1 MLNLKTTLALACLGV
16 ATGLTLTQAVADDV
30 TVKTDSTTVRTTN
43 DNTNNT
49 NTNNNDMN
57 RNMAD
62 RPLLPTGIAS
72 KNLNADKAIEKAF
85 KGVTEAAM
93 NKTGFDNLVSYTVD
107 QDRDRISKSIS
118 SGSLNN
124 INGSKNQRLTDL
136 IASIE
141 GGWKSK
147 YNGNFDLDI
156 GKVYTNDY
164 IHIQTGEV
172 TDPNL
177 LVNKWPVMPSLG
189 TGNAGKL
196 TQAEADEA
204 RKKMFGGDVNL
215 EKGRNIAVAQF
226 QTNQFFSGLNAS
238 LIHEA
243 GGWKFDIPNTMTAQR
258 LYDNL
263 VNNLSALDR
272 ARDQWPSDANEAYRR
287 FTQAVVAAM
296 YDAPYPGEVL
306 KPVPGAAMAK

>member
-1 MLNLKTTLALACLGV
+1 MLNLKSLMALACLGV
-16 ATGLTLTQAVADDV
+16 ASGLSLSQAVADDV
-30 TVKTDSTTVRTTN
+30 TVKTDSTTVRTE
-43 DNTNNT
+43 
-49 NTNNNDMN
+49 NNNNNSSMTKIT
-57 RNMAD
+57 AD
-62 RPLLPTGIAS
+62 RPLLGEGIAV

-93 NKTGFDNLVSYTVD
+93 NKTGFDNLVSYMVD
-107 QDRDRISKSIS
+107 QDRDRINKSLS
-118 SGSLNN
+118 SGTLNN

-141 GGWKSK
+141 GGWKAK
-147 YNGNFDLDI
+147 YNAKFDLDI
-156 GKVYTNDY
+156 GKVFTNDY

-172 TDPNL
+172 TDPQL
-177 LVNKWPVMPSLG
+177 LVGKWPIQTSLG
-189 TGNAGKL
+189 TGNAGKM
-196 TQAEADEA
+196 TQADADQA
-204 RKKMFGGDVNL
+204 RKMFGGDVNL

-238 LIHEA
+238 MIHEA
-243 GGWKFDIPNTMTAQR
+243 GGWKFDVPNTLTAQK

-263 VNNLSALDR
+263 VNNLSAIDR

-306 KPVPGAAMAK
+306 KPVPGSAMAK

>member
-1 MLNLKTTLALACLGV
+1 MLNIKTLMALACLGV
-16 ATGLTLTQAVADDV
+16 ASGLTLSQAVADDV
-30 TVKTDSTTVRTTN
+30 TVKTDSTTVRTDVN
-43 DNTNNT
+43 ANGT
-49 NTNNNDMN
+49 NTNITNNAN
-57 RNMAD
+57 
-62 RPLLPTGIAS
+62 RPLLSAGITE

-93 NKTGFDNLVSYTVD
+93 NKTGFDNLVSYLVD
-107 QDRDRISKSIS
+107 QDRDRINKSLN
-118 SGSLNN
+118 SGTLNN

-147 YNGNFDLDI
+147 YNAKFDIDL
-156 GKVYTNDY
+156 GKVYTNDF

-172 TDPNL
+172 SDPNL
-177 LVNKWPVMPSLG
+177 LVGKWPVMPSIG

-196 TQAEADEA
+196 TQADADEA
-204 RKKMFGGDVNL
+204 HKRMFGGNVNL

-226 QTNQFFSGLNAS
+226 QTNQYFSGLNAS

-243 GGWKFDIPNTMTAQR
+243 GGWKFDVPNTLTAQK

-263 VNNLSALDR
+263 VNNLSTLDR
-272 ARDQWPSDANEAYRR
+272 SRDQWPSDVNEGYRR

-296 YDAPYPGEVL
+296 YDAPYPGETI
-306 KPVPGAAMAK
+306 KSAPGSAMAK